1 MKAAALQQ
9 GMQGRHLGTAELEM
23 PLQRRTLQQ
32 GFQGGGGQPLPRQP
46 QQLQQAAA
54 EAGFA
59 LLAAVGEAP
68 IEGHPSG
75 LLIAK
80 YGRHQRR

>member
-9 GMQGRHLGTAELEM
+9 GMQGRHLGTAQLEM
-23 PLQRRTLQQ
+23 PLQSRTLQQ

-68 IEGHPSG
+68 IKGHPSG

>member
-1 MKAAALQQ
+1 MEAPLLQQ
-9 GMQGRHLGTAELEM
+9 GMQGRHLDTTELEM